1 MKYLILVGDG
11 MGDYPLDELGGKT
24 PLEAAKTPAMDELC
38 AQGELFLTKT
48 VPEGFPPGSDVANLS
63 LIGYDPDR
71 YYTGRAPL
79 EAASMGISLAP
90 DETAFRCNLVTL
102 DRSLPEQITMVDFTA
117 GHISSEEAAEL
128 IEVLEARCGGGIFR
142 FYPGVSYRHLLIL
155 RGFLPGFK
163 TVPPHDYIDQNIS
176 SYHQAYFQESTWAA
190 MLTEAEAI
198 LAEHPVNRRRLDAG
212 LLPAN
217 GIWPWGEGTTPTMPS
232 LFERFG
238 IIGSMISAV
247 DLLKGIGTFAGLDII
262 NVPGATGFIDTNY
275 EGKAQA
281 ALDALKSQDFVF
293 VHLEAP
299 DESGHQ
305 GSIDNKIQAIEDF
318 DQKIVDGITKELLS
332 KNVDFRAVITMDH
345 FTPISLRT
353 HTSDLV
359 PTILYDS
366 RRYKTGTGLPFSER
380 ATSENDTEILA
391 NGHRLINKLL
401 EQAEV

>member
-1 MKYLILVGDG
+1 
-11 MGDYPLDELGGKT
+11 
-24 PLEAAKTPAMDELC
+24 
-38 AQGELFLTKT
+38 
-48 VPEGFPPGSDVANLS
+48 
-63 LIGYDPDR
+63 
-71 YYTGRAPL
+71 
-79 EAASMGISLAP
+79 
-90 DETAFRCNLVTL
+90 
-102 DRSLPEQITMVDFTA
+102 
-117 GHISSEEAAEL
+117 
-128 IEVLEARCGGGIFR
+128 
-142 FYPGVSYRHLLIL
+142 
-155 RGFLPGFK
+155 
-163 TVPPHDYIDQNIS
+163 
-176 SYHQAYFQESTWAA
+176 
-190 MLTEAEAI
+190 
-198 LAEHPVNRRRLDAG
+198 
-212 LLPAN
+212 
-217 GIWPWGEGTTPTMPS
+217 MPS